1 MGGSDETVVRNTI
14 KNKINIEIENVT
26 KSVTSVVNETSNEV
40 VNEMT
45 QKIAAT
51 IKQKTSASNSLEAD
65 SLIAVGPGST
75 VNIDQQAEVE
85 AKNQALIQILQ
96 SGDAMNDLANNMI
109 TKFNE
114 KIDQDAAAKASMDTV
129 NALKEKEKKGGG
141 PEGLVDTVAGM
152 VKDVTKSLTG
162 GSSSS
167 VNETT
172 IENEVRQKMKQE
184 SITENYVKNS
194 VANKIKTS
202 INQDTKATCQF
213 DTNANNTIRAKDIL
227 ADKGGNINV
236 KQKVSVRAF
245 NDCVIKLDIGAK
257 AVSALVTRYDVKGET
272 DRKQVAKSE
281 GALKSESTISK
292 ETIQESA
299 IMSSVDN
306 LVNKVGDF
314 FGNFT
319 MIIGIVILVAVGG
332 IIYLFASG
340 AISMDDIAGLTPM
353 GKASSLI
360 GDVTEAAVGGVT
372 GGDDDDQDGGGLLDR
387 KVYVIAALVAFLIL
401 VARKSIPLCGALL
414 VVIILYF
421 ANRSNPG
428 LFNFNS

>member
-1 MGGSDETVVRNTI
+1 MGGSDETVVRNTV

-26 KSVTSVVNETSNEV
+26 KSLTSVINETSNEV

-45 QKIAAT
+45 QKIAAS
-51 IKQKTSASNSLEAD
+51 IKQKTSASNTLAAD
-65 SLIAVGPGST
+65 SLVAVGAGSS
-75 VNIDQQAEVE
+75 VNIEQQAEVE
-85 AKNQALIQILQ
+85 AKNQALIQIMQ

-109 TKFNE
+109 SKFNE
-114 KIDQDAAAKASMDTV
+114 KIDQDAAAKASMNTV
-129 NALKEKEKKGGG
+129 NALKEKETKGGG
-141 PEGLVDTVAGM
+141 PEGLVDSVVGM

-167 VNETT
+167 TTETT
-172 IENEVRQKMKQE
+172 IENEVRQKLKQE

-202 INQDTKATCQF
+202 INQDTAATCEF
-213 DTNANNTIRAKDIL
+213 DTNATNTINVKDIL
-227 ADKGGNINV
+227 AAGGGNINV
-236 KQKVSVRAF
+236 KQKVSVKAF
-245 NDCVIKLDIGAK
+245 NDCVVKLDIGAK
-257 AVSALVTRYDVKGET
+257 AVSALVTRYDVLGET
-272 DRKQVAKSE
+272 DKKQVAKAE
-281 GALKSESTISK
+281 GELKSESTISK

-306 LVNKVGDF
+306 LVNKVGSI
-314 FGNFT
+314 FGNMT
-319 MIIGIVILVAVGG
+319 LMIGLVVVIAVGG

-340 AISMDDIAGLTPM
+340 AITMDDIAGLTPM
-353 GKASSLI
+353 GKASSLV
-360 GDVTEAAVGGVT
+360 GDVAEAAV
-372 GGDDDDQDGGGLLDR
+372 GGDDDDQEGGGLLDR
-387 KVYVIAALVAFLIL
+387 KVYMIAGLVAFLIL

-421 ANRSNPG
+421 ANRSNPS

>member
-1 MGGSDETVVRNTI
+1 MGGSDTTVVRNTV
-14 KNKINIEIENVT
+14 KNKINIEIENVS
-26 KSVTSVVNETSNEV
+26 KSLTSIVNETSNKV

-45 QKIAAT
+45 QKMSAA
-51 IKQKTSASNSLEAD
+51 IKQKTGGANTIAAD
-65 SLIAVGPGST
+65 SLVAVGEGSS
-75 VNIDQQAEVE
+75 VDIDQQAEVE

-96 SGDAMNDLANNMI
+96 SGEAMNELANQMI
-109 TKFNE
+109 SKFNE

-129 NALKEKEKKGGG
+129 NSLKEKEKKGGG
-141 PEGLVDTVAGM
+141 PEGLVDSVVGM

-167 VNETT
+167 INETS
-172 IENEVRQKMKQE
+172 IENEIRQKMRQE
-184 SITENYVKNS
+184 SVVENYVKNS
-194 VANKIKTS
+194 VANEIRTT
-202 INQDTKATCQF
+202 INQETAATCEF
-213 DTNANNTIRAKDIL
+213 DTNATNIINVKDIL
-227 ADKGGNINV
+227 AAQGAKIKV
-236 KQKVSVRAF
+236 KQRVSVKAF
-245 NDCVIKLDIGAK
+245 NDCIIKLDIGAK
-257 AVSALVTRYDVKGET
+257 AVSALVTRYDVLGET
-272 DRKQVAKSE
+272 DRKQVAKTES
-281 GALKSESTISK
+281 ALKSESAISK

-306 LVNKVGDF
+306 IVNKVGGI
-314 FGNFT
+314 FGSFT

-332 IIYLFASG
+332 VIYLFASG
-340 AISMDDIAGLTPM
+340 AISMDDISGLTPM

-360 GDVTEAAVGGVT
+360 GDVTEAAVGGIA
-372 GGDDDDQDGGGLLDR
+372 GDDDEDQDGGGLLDR